1 MIQDPLL
8 YVLDLAASF
17 MLAAAASCR
26 ARTGGAHFSGAAVL
40 ACLAGL
46 AAPLLRDV
54 LLGHPVL
61 ALNRGDYLAA
71 AVAGAVAGTLAAR
84 LGHAWRA
91 FYWLDSLGL
100 GLAAGVAGVRGAVF
114 GLSVVGCL
122 VLGVLVA
129 LSGGLVRDVALG
141 DTARLVEEGSYATAA
156 ALGVMLALVALFY
169 GGMSLWL
176 SALVCCGLVLVL
188 RALRLRKGLQG
199 GV

>member
-1 MIQDPLL
+1 
-8 YVLDLAASF
+8 

-26 ARTGGAHFSGAAVL
+26 ARTGGVHFSGAAVL

-71 AVAGAVAGTLAAR
+71 AVAGALAGTLAAR
-84 LGHAWRA
+84 LGYAWRA

-176 SALVCCGLVLVL
+176 SALACCGLVLVL

>member
-1 MIQDPLL
+1 MMQDPLL
-8 YVLDLAASF
+8 YVFDLAASF

-26 ARTGGAHFSGAAVL
+26 ARNGGAHFSGAAVL

-46 AAPLLRDV
+46 AAPLLRDA

-91 FYWLDSLGL
+91 FYWLDSMGL
-100 GLAAGVAGVRGAVF
+100 GLAAGVGGVRGAVF
-114 GLSVVGCL
+114 GLGVVGCL
-122 VLGVLVA
+122 VLGVLAA
-129 LSGGLVRDVALG
+129 LAGGLVRDVALG
-141 DTARLVEEGSYATAA
+141 DTARLVEEDSYATAA
-156 ALGVMLALVALFY
+156 ALGVMLALMALLY
-169 GGMSLWL
+169 GGMPLWMC
-176 SALVCCGLVLVL
+176 ALACCGLVLVL

-199 GV
+199 GI

>member
-1 MIQDPLL
+1 MQDPLL
-8 YVLDLAASF
+8 YVFDLATSF

-26 ARTGGAHFSGAAVL
+26 ARNGGAHFSGAAVL

-46 AAPLLRDV
+46 AAPLLRDA

-91 FYWLDSLGL
+91 FYWLDSMGL
-100 GLAAGVAGVRGAVF
+100 GLAAGVGGVRGAVF
-114 GLSVVGCL
+114 GLGVVGCL
-122 VLGVLVA
+122 VLGVLSA
-129 LSGGLVRDVALG
+129 LAGGLVRDVALG
-141 DTARLVEEGSYATAA
+141 DTARLVEEDSYATAA
-156 ALGVMLALVALFY
+156 ALGVMLALVALLY
-169 GGMSLWL
+169 GGMPLWMC
-176 SALVCCGLVLVL
+176 ALACCGLVLVL

-199 GV
+199 GI

>member
-1 MIQDPLL
+1 MMQDPLL
-8 YVLDLAASF
+8 YVFDLAASF

-26 ARTGGAHFSGAAVL
+26 ARNGGAHFSGAAVL

-46 AAPLLRDV
+46 AAPLLRDA

-91 FYWLDSLGL
+91 FYWLDSMGL
-100 GLAAGVAGVRGAVF
+100 GLAAGVGGVRGAVF
-114 GLSVVGCL
+114 GLGVVVCL
-122 VLGVLVA
+122 VLGVLSA
-129 LSGGLVRDVALG
+129 LAGGLVRDVALG
-141 DTARLVEEGSYATAA
+141 DTARLVEEDSYATAA
-156 ALGVMLALVALFY
+156 ALGVMLALVALLY
-169 GGMSLWL
+169 GGMPLWMC
-176 SALVCCGLVLVL
+176 ALACCGLVLVL

-199 GV
+199 GI